1 MLLHRRKIAI
11 VMQQRAATLDAK
23 RADDDVVRLA
33 DRYSHISETT
43 IVPRGARREIG
54 VEERHDFEAAQAAF
68 DARRVKVVPRALK
81 NFEQN
86 EIADKDRL
94 RGHRNF
100 EFHSRRRQ
108 EPRR

>member
-1 MLLHRRKIAI
+1 MFLHGGKIAV
-11 VMQQRAATLDAK
+11 VMQQRTAPLDAK

-43 IVPRGARREIG
+43 IVPRRARCEIG
-54 VEERHDFEAAQAAF
+54 VEQRHNFEPAQAAF
-68 DARRVKVVPRALK
+68 DARRVKVVARALK

-94 RGHRNF
+94 RDHRSF
-100 EFHSRRRQ
+100 EFTVADVK